1 MERGINRIQF
11 DGWLNGWIK
20 RWITGSIDEMAMMDS

>member
-1 MERGINRIQF
+1 MDRGINRRQF

-20 RWITGSIDEMAMMDS
+20 RWIAGSTDEMAE